1 MLRIEELE
9 VHGLKPV
16 SLEIA
21 SGECIAIQGPSGS
34 GKTVLLR
41 AIADLD
47 PARGKIALD
56 TSRREA
62 LTGPEWRKSVRY
74 AAAEPGWW
82 AATPR
87 AHFSGADG
95 LDNSV
100 KALGLKP
107 SQLDQSITQLS
118 TGERQRMA
126 LLRAIADKPAVL
138 LLDEPTGALDA
149 NATARAERVIRNL
162 LKKGA
167 AIVLV
172 SHDPAQVKRLA
183 TRTLMIRNGRL
194 TERRA

>member
-1 MLRIEELE
+1 
-9 VHGLKPV
+9 
-16 SLEIA
+16 
-21 SGECIAIQGPSGS
+21 
-34 GKTVLLR
+34 
-41 AIADLD
+41 
-47 PARGKIALD
+47 
-56 TSRREA
+56 
-62 LTGPEWRKSVRY
+62 
-74 AAAEPGWW
+74 
-82 AATPR
+82 
-87 AHFSGADG
+87 
-95 LDNSV
+95 V